1 MPHSLCSR
9 CLKVVRERPIKYR
22 KQKNVEVWS
31 LLSHKGGAK
40 NLIERCKAGQNIN
53 LSRML
58 GIILAFKFSKLG
70 VDTSGIQ
77 AVVPIPAHK
86 SNSMDHAYILAQ
98 VISEKLTLPFWPFA
112 LAHLQ
117 ADELQSRD
125 TNLPQKSLG
134 LHERSQVKFRARTSA
149 LGGRILLVD
158 DVITTGLTIL
168 EAAEA
173 LKVPN
178 AIALTITS
186 RDFVL

>member
-1 MPHSLCSR
+1 
-9 CLKVVRERPIKYR
+9 
-22 KQKNVEVWS
+22 
-31 LLSHKGGAK
+31 
-40 NLIERCKAGQNIN
+40 
-53 LSRML
+53 
-58 GIILAFKFSKLG
+58 LAFKFAKLG
-70 VDTSGIQ
+70 VETFGIQ

-86 SNSMDHAYILAQ
+86 NNSMDHAYILAQ

-117 ADELQSRD
+117 ADWPNNSETS
-125 TNLPQKSLG
+125 LPQKSLG

-149 LGGRILLVD
+149 LGGRLLLVD